1 MVPVIQTWN
10 LAGIKPSLN
19 KRNLVNCQPYF
30 YKEKAHMTN
39 AVEIKNLCKDYD
51 KIVALNN
58 ITLNVQEG
66 TIYGLI
72 GPNGAGKTT
81 LIKALVG
88 ALKATTG
95 SVSVLGLDPLRDK
108 WKLRRQIGYMPQT
121 PALYDDLS
129 AKKNILF
136 FGSAQSI
143 TGLEKKTNDILEFA
157 ELTNR
162 ANDLVRTFSG
172 GMKKRVSLCCALVH
186 QPKIVFLD
194 EPTAAIDP
202 HLKLQSWKLFRKL
215 ANDGVTLFIS
225 THLMEEALLCDKVAI
240 LRSGEILIVDTPQ
253 KILER
258 GKTTLTISENG
269 ESKES
274 IINSTPDSLA
284 KELQRFGLKQDITSI
299 NLRPDTIENIVL
311 RIINEEEKQ
320 EKK

>member
-10 LAGIKPSLN
+10 LAGIKSSLN
-19 KRNLVNCQPYF
+19 KSNLVNCQTF
-30 YKEKAHMTN
+30 YKEKARMTN

-51 KIVALNN
+51 KLVALNN

-81 LIKALVG
+81 LIKALAG
-88 ALKATTG
+88 ALKPTTG
-95 SVSVLGLDPLRDK
+95 SVSVLGLDPLRNK

-136 FGSAQSI
+136 FGSAQSN

-202 HLKLQSWKLFRKL
+202 HLKMQSWNLFRKL
-215 ANDGVTLFIS
+215 AQNGVTIFIS
-225 THLMEEALLCDKVAI
+225 THLMDEAMYCDKVTI
-240 LRSGEILIVDTPQ
+240 LRNGEILAVDTPQ
-253 KILER
+253 KILR
-258 GKTTLTISENG
+258 LGKTTLKITIN
-269 ESKES
+269 
-274 IINSTPDSLA
+274 
-284 KELQRFGLKQDITSI
+284 
-299 NLRPDTIENIVL
+299 
-311 RIINEEEKQ
+311 
-320 EKK
+320 